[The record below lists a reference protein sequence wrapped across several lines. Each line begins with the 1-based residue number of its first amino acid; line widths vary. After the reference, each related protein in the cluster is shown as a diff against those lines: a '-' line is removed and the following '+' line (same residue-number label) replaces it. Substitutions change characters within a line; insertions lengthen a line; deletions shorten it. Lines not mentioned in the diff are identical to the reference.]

1 MEDLKDLLLKV
12 SAFSKKRIVRFPERI
27 VYHDID
33 FANRL
38 LTNINIIG
46 EHAEL
51 SVRELQMA
59 KMVGWFF
66 CSCFDELEVKIKD
79 GIISDNNEKLAV
91 KNIETFFKKEDFP
104 LEIKKEIIENLKG
117 INFFRQAENNIQKTV
132 SDAITADLV
141 CVKNVNHNLKLVYQ
155 ELLLNNVSV
164 SKLNWYEAIITI
176 AESLNFYTPY
186 GQTELAPQVK
196 VQVENLKKART
207 KIVKQNEKALKK
219 ELDITDKE
227 LKKLKKNLNNLSGR
241 DDRAVQTLFR
251 TTIKNHYTLREMV
264 DRKANIMITVNSII
278 LSVVI
283 SGMASREVDHDLYY
297 IPIIT
302 LAVCAAF
309 SIFFAI
315 MSTRPNKTQ
324 GQFTEEE
331 IRSKQG
337 NLLYF
342 GNFHDMSPRD
352 FEWGMLQMLNDSDY
366 LYGSMIR
373 DLYYLGIVIQK
384 KFRHIR
390 ISLNIF
396 LGGMITSLILYVI
409 FSIIIHR

>member
-1 MEDLKDLLLKV
+1 MEDLTDVLLKV
-12 SAFSKKRIVRFPERI
+12 AAYSKNRILNFPERV
-27 VYHDID
+27 VYHDLA
-33 FANRL
+33 FAERL
-38 LTNINIIG
+38 NNKIITIG
-46 EHAEL
+46 QDGNM
-51 SVRELQMA
+51 SSRDIQMA
-59 KMVGWFF
+59 QIVGWFF
-66 CSCFDELEVKIKD
+66 SSCFDKIDVKITD
-79 GIISDNNEKLAV
+79 GIISDNNEDLSISNLK
-91 KNIETFFKKEDFP
+91 EFSKKEDIP
-104 LEIKKEIIENLKG
+104 DALKKEIIENIKG
-117 INFFRQAENNIQKTV
+117 INFFRTAENNVQKTV

-141 CVKNVNHNLKLVYQ
+141 CVQNVNHNLKLVYQ

-164 SKLNWYEAIITI
+164 SKLNWYEAIIPI
-176 AESLNFYTPY
+176 AEGLNFYTDY
-186 GQTELAPQVK
+186 GKKHLAPNVK
-196 VQVENLKKART
+196 IQVENLRKAKN
-207 KIVKQNEKALKK
+207 KIVKQNEKVLKK
-219 ELDITDKE
+219 ELAISDKE
-227 LKKLKKNLNNLSGR
+227 LKKLKKNLKTLSGR

-283 SGMASREVDHDLYY
+283 SGLASREFEHNEYY

-302 LAVCAAF
+302 LSICSAV
-309 SIFFAI
+309 SIIFAI
-315 MSTRPNKTQ
+315 LSTRPNKTQ

-331 IRSKQG
+331 IRSKNG

-373 DLYYLGIVIQK
+373 DLYYLGSVIHK
-384 KFRHIR
+384 KFRNIR

-409 FSIIIHR
+409 FRILVHL

>member
-1 MEDLKDLLLKV
+1 MEDLTDVLLKV
-12 SAFSKKRIVRFPERI
+12 AAYSKNRILNFPERV
-27 VYHDID
+27 VYHDLA
-33 FANRL
+33 FAERL
-38 LTNINIIG
+38 NNKIITIG
-46 EHAEL
+46 QDGNM
-51 SVRELQMA
+51 SSRDIQMA
-59 KMVGWFF
+59 QIVGWFF
-66 CSCFDELEVKIKD
+66 SSCFDKIDVKITD
-79 GIISDNNEKLAV
+79 GIISDNNEDLSVSNLK
-91 KNIETFFKKEDFP
+91 EFSKKE
-104 LEIKKEIIENLKG
+104 EISDALKKEIIENIKG
-117 INFFRQAENNIQKTV
+117 INFFRTAENNVQKTV

-141 CVKNVNHNLKLVYQ
+141 CVQNVNHNLKLVYQ

-164 SKLNWYEAIITI
+164 SKLNWYEAIIPI
-176 AESLNFYTPY
+176 AEEVNFYTDY
-186 GQTELAPQVK
+186 GKKQLAPNVK
-196 VQVENLKKART
+196 IQVENLRKAKN
-207 KIVKQNEKALKK
+207 KIVKQNEKVLKK
-219 ELDITDKE
+219 ELAISDKE
-227 LKKLKKNLNNLSGR
+227 LKKLKKNLKTLSGR

-283 SGMASREVDHDLYY
+283 SGLASREFEHNEYY

-302 LAVCAAF
+302 LSFCSAV
-309 SIFFAI
+309 SIIFAI
-315 MSTRPNKTQ
+315 LSTRPNKTQ

-331 IRSKQG
+331 IRSKNG

-373 DLYYLGIVIQK
+373 DLYYLGSVIHN
-384 KFRHIR
+384 KFRNIR

-409 FSIIIHR
+409 FRILVHL